1 MSDSNLSNLKTILS
15 IMLFGAI
22 IGAVYAELVYLSRP
36 NPQGSIWVGVFIGML
51 LSGGSSAFEVLFVSK
66 PQSIIRALPT
76 YLAFLVRLIV
86 HLIIISASIFIVQLA
101 YNQITG
107 SDIFLIGGNLEDTLT
122 DIGFSVV
129 IVSLIIFW
137 MQMRVFIGSR
147 TLNNLIIG
155 KYHKPQSEE
164 RIFMIVDVV
173 GSTAA
178 AEKIGDEKFHM
189 FLNRLF
195 ILFDEAI
202 HKNGGEVHS
211 YVGDA
216 IIIVWPFSQDENAN
230 GRVFK
235 TLKALHRICLQSRD
249 AILRD
254 FGVKPE
260 IRASIHGGSIV
271 IGETGH
277 RKRQITYLGNTLNLA
292 SRLEALAKE
301 IGQSYVVTEEVLQ
314 RSQLPKGLVIRSMGE
329 KLVKGSAKKLAV
341 SGILIEGQVLP

>member
-1 MSDSNLSNLKTILS
+1 MNDNSIGNLKTVLS
-15 IMLFGAI
+15 VMFFGAI
-22 IGAVYAELVYLSRP
+22 IGAVYTEIVYLSRP
-36 NPQGSIWVGVFIGML
+36 NPDGSIWIGVFIGML
-51 LSGGSSAFEVLFVSK
+51 LSGGSSAFEVFFVSK
-66 PQSIIRALPT
+66 PESRIRALPF
-76 YLAFLVRLIV
+76 YLAFLIRVIV
-86 HLIIISASIFIVQLA
+86 HLVIIFTSIKIVQSVYTRL
-101 YNQITG
+101 TG
-107 SDIFLIGGNLEDTLT
+107 SDIFLLGDSLDDTII
-122 DIGFSVV
+122 DMGFSII

-147 TLNNLIIG
+147 TLNNLIVG

-195 ILFDEAI
+195 VLFDEAI

-216 IIIVWPFSQDENAN
+216 IIIVWPFLNSEKEN
-230 GRVFK
+230 GRPFK
-235 TLKALHRICLQSRD
+235 TLLALHHICIDKGQAFLG
-249 AILRD
+249 D
-254 FGVKPE
+254 FGVRPE

-292 SRLEALAKE
+292 ARLESLAKE
-301 IGQSYVVTEEVLQ
+301 IGQSYIVSEEVLQ
-314 RSQLPKGLVIRSMGE
+314 RSQLPKGLAIRSMGE

-341 SGILIEGQVLP
+341 SGILIEA